1 MLQSL
6 ARRLPFYYGW
16 LCVAVVF
23 VSMAI
28 AVNARTAFSL
38 LYPPIL
44 DEFGWDRAVTA
55 GVFSFGFL
63 VSAVM
68 SPIAGRAM
76 DAKGPQVV
84 CVLGALFT
92 GCGLL
97 LATVTQAP
105 WQLYLTL
112 GALVGAGSVILGY
125 SGQALWLPAWFV
137 RRRGF
142 ALSVAFAGVGVGS
155 ILLLPLLQS
164 TIERAGWR
172 AACIGLG
179 TAALLLLVPLNL
191 LLRRRPED
199 LGLRPDGEAA
209 PLPGAGP
216 AHGANVVDAAW
227 AATDWTLGRALRTAR
242 FWWLA
247 LGYFSGLF
255 AWYLVQVHQT
265 KYLIETGFSA
275 TEAALALGAVSLA
288 GVPGQIAL
296 GQLSDRIGR
305 EPVWAIGSAGF
316 VLTYVLL
323 LVLPAWPGMPLL
335 WAMVLLQG
343 GLGYGV
349 TSVFGAIP
357 AELFEGKH
365 YGSIFGCL
373 SLASIAGGALG
384 PFVGGAVHDA
394 TGSYAAAFWIA
405 IGGSLLS
412 VVAVYRAA
420 PGKVRA
426 VAGRLPAAGAQGQSA
441 LTARGR

>member
-1 MLQSL
+1 VLQSL

-68 SPIAGRAM
+68 SPLSGRAM
-76 DAKGPQVV
+76 DAKGPGVV
-84 CVLGALFT
+84 CVIGAVFT
-92 GCGLL
+92 GAGLL
-97 LATVTQAP
+97 LATVTQSP

-125 SGQALWLPAWFV
+125 SGQSLWLPAWFV

-142 ALSVAFAGVGVGS
+142 ALSVAFSGVGVGS
-155 ILLLPLLQS
+155 ILLLPLMQS

-172 AACIGLG
+172 TACIALG
-179 TAALLLLVPLNL
+179 TAALLLLVPLNM

-199 LGLRPDGEAA
+199 LGLRPDGDAA
-209 PLPGAGP
+209 PLAGGGP
-216 AHGANVVDAAW
+216 ARRSNVVDAAW
-227 AATDWTLGRALRTAR
+227 VATDWTLARALRTAR

-265 KYLIETGFSA
+265 KYLVETGF
-275 TEAALALGAVSLA
+275 TTTQAALALGAVSLA

-305 EPVWAIGSAGF
+305 EPVWAIGSLGF
-316 VLTYVLL
+316 VLTYVALL
-323 LVLPAWPGMPLL
+323 ALPAWPTPVLL
-335 WAMVLLQG
+335 WAMVLAQG
-343 GLGYGV
+343 VLGYGV

-357 AELFEGKH
+357 AEIFEGRH

-384 PFVGGAVHDA
+384 PWVGGAVHDA
-394 TGSYAAAFWIA
+394 TGSYAIAFWIA
-405 IGGSLLS
+405 IGVSLLS
-412 VVAVYRAA
+412 IFAVWKASPR
-420 PGKVRA
+420 KIRA
-426 VAGRLPAAGAQGQSA
+426 VAGRV
-441 LTARGR
+441 GRA